1 MKNDPRVLNRLIVA
15 CADDIHAQ
23 TTAASVV
30 SGNGRRDRLND
41 SARRRE
47 TFVDEL
53 SELVRAGGGR
63 PARDGTFGESLRGTF
78 RQLRALV
85 VGHNTGDAYAWCEHV
100 EASTVESYERALA
113 GRLPD
118 GAREVVLRQYAEI
131 AADGDEFRRRRSG
144 GGAAPET

>member
-1 MKNDPRVLNRLIVA
+1 MFA
-15 CADDIHAQ
+15 CRDDIHAQ

-30 SGNGRRDRLND
+30 SGNVSRDRPKD

-53 SELVRAGGGR
+53 SELVRSAGGE
-63 PARDGTFGESLRGTF
+63 PARDGTIGESVRGTF

-85 VGHNTGDAYAWCEHV
+85 IGQHSGDAYGWCRQV
-100 EASTVESYERALA
+100 GAATAEAYRRGLA

-118 GAREVVLRQYAEI
+118 GARDVVLRQ
-131 AADGDEFRRRRSG
+131 
-144 GGAAPET
+144 